1 MTLAINPC
9 SALYVKVVRCV
20 FPCCCCICFLAQFDL
35 KTAFIRNTYENT
47 YEVKILTLDTFQSV
61 SNKCGHISDNSVAHL
76 GLPPE
81 RENLQ
86 PRPDCWSKCSK
97 LTTQVA
103 SENKKIKKMG
113 SFHKRLQ
120 VMQQLKMSQN
130 LRILTRSASTGGQ
143 KVRIFKIQILI
154 ENLKSVDFL

>member
-97 LTTQVA
+97 LATQVA
-103 SENKKIKKMG
+103 SENKKKMG

-120 VMQQLKMSQN
+120 VMQQLKISQN

-143 KVRIFKIQILI
+143 KVRIF
-154 ENLKSVDFL
+154 

>member
-35 KTAFIRNTYENT
+35 KSAFIRNTYENT

-97 LTTQVA
+97 LATQVA
-103 SENKKIKKMG
+103 SENKKKMG

-143 KVRIFKIQILI
+143 KVRIF
-154 ENLKSVDFL
+154 

>member
-97 LTTQVA
+97 LATQVA
-103 SENKKIKKMG
+103 SENKKKMG

-143 KVRIFKIQILI
+143 KVRIF
-154 ENLKSVDFL
+154 

>member
-97 LTTQVA
+97 LATQVA
-103 SENKKIKKMG
+103 SENKKIKNGVIPQAFTSNATVKNESKFTNFDQIRFYRWPKG
-113 SFHKRLQ
+113 KNFL
-120 VMQQLKMSQN
+120 
-130 LRILTRSASTGGQ
+130 
-143 KVRIFKIQILI
+143 IQILI
-154 ENLKSVDFL
+154 ENLKSVIFYK